1 MFIFLRLAATRHA
14 VVALELSSGECG
26 AAIQPGT
33 SWAFAAL
40 DRPPNGRIA
49 DLSAKSNGL
58 TQIPGVMWEVASLSE
73 PVGPTPDRHS
83 RLRMPLLRRRP
94 L

>member
-1 MFIFLRLAATRHA
+1 MENMNLLDLDNDRLAATRHA

-33 SWAFAAL
+33 SWALAAL

-49 DLSAKSNGL
+49 DLSAKSK
-58 TQIPGVMWEVASLSE
+58 
-73 PVGPTPDRHS
+73 D
-83 RLRMPLLRRRP
+83 
-94 L
+94 

>member
-1 MFIFLRLAATRHA
+1 MGYKNKTNQEYQFDYYLENKYRKQRLAATRHA

-33 SWAFAAL
+33 SWALAAL

-49 DLSAKSNGL
+49 DLSAKSK
-58 TQIPGVMWEVASLSE
+58 
-73 PVGPTPDRHS
+73 D
-83 RLRMPLLRRRP
+83 
-94 L
+94 